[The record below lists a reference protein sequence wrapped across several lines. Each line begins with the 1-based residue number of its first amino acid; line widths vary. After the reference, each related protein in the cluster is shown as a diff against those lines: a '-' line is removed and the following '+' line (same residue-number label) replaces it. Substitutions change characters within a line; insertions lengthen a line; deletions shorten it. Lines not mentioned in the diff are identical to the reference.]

1 MIIPERSRGKL
12 GHAVMA
18 YFKTPSLREYHE
30 KPVRIAS
37 A

>member
-12 GHAVMA
+12 RHAEIA
-18 YFKTPSLREYHE
+18 YSKTPSLREYHE
-30 KPVRIAS
+30 KSVRIAS